1 MRSLLLTGL
10 WHSIVSPFRAPAAD
24 LLRAEL
30 LRRQSLPTTR
40 GMKAR
45 SRGAGSKGV
54 APIRKNSLGL
64 VVGYMSEGRRR
75 NSSVEKPSASGN
87 STVR

>member
-10 WHSIVSPFRAPAAD
+10 WHSIASLFHAPAAD

-30 LRRQSLPTTR
+30 LRRQSSPTTQ
-40 GMKAR
+40 GMKVR
-45 SRGAGSKGV
+45 SRGAGSKGAV
-54 APIRKNSLGL
+54 PIRKNSLGL
-64 VVGYMSEGRRR
+64 VVGYMNEGKRR
-75 NSSVEKPSASGN
+75 NSFVEKPNASGN

>member
-30 LRRQSLPTTR
+30 LRRQSLPTTQ
-40 GMKAR
+40 GTKAR
-45 SRGAGSKGV
+45 SRGAGSKGAV
-54 APIRKNSLGL
+54 PIRKNSLGL
-64 VVGYMSEGRRR
+64 VVGYMSEGKRK
-75 NSSVEKPSASGN
+75 NSFVEKPNASGN